1 MKTMCLLCVVVALD
15 VLPACAPKTAHEVDT
30 PTGVLLDFRNRVNA
44 YAALQQQQLTGD
56 AVAREKSDADTTDH
70 PSRVMAERMR
80 VARAGARQG
89 DIFTPAVAVVIREAL
104 NEEVRGAGS
113 AKTRAAIRD
122 DAPPPFRLSVNTD
135 FPAGG
140 LPTVPGNVL
149 AVLPTLPEGLD
160 YRIVQSHLVLRD
172 TRANLVVDYLLDVM
186 CKTC

>member
-1 MKTMCLLCVVVALD
+1 VKTLCLLCAVVAL
-15 VLPACAPKTAHEVDT
+15 VLPACAPKTAHEVDA
-30 PTGVLLDFRNRVNA
+30 PTGVLRDFRNRVNA
-44 YAALQQQQLTGD
+44 YAALQQQQLTGE
-56 AVAREKSDADTTDH
+56 AVARERSDGSTTDTAGK
-70 PSRVMAERMR
+70 VMAERMR
-80 VARAGARQG
+80 VARGGARQG
-89 DIFTPAVAVVIREAL
+89 DMFTPAVALVIRKAL
-104 NEEVRGAGS
+104 DREVRGAES

-122 DAPPPFRLSVNTD
+122 DAPPAFRLRVNAD